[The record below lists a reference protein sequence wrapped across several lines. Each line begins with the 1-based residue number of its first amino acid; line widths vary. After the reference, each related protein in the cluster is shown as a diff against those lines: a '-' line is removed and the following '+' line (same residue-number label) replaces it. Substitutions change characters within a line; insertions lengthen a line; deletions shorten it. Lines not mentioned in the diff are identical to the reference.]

1 MQEKLKLFLF
11 KVEFYYK
18 IILFWCKM
26 CVYNR

>member
-1 MQEKLKLFLF
+1 MQEKLNLFLF
-11 KVEFYYK
+11 KVEFYNK